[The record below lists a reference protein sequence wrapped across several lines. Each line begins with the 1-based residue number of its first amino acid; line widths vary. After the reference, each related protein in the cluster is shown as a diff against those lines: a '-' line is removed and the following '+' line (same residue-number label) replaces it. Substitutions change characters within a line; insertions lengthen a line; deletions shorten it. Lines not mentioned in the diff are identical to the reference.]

1 MKIAAQIMFYL
12 TILLC
17 MYAGLY
23 LKIGWALNI
32 ALFALWF
39 MTITMLVFVAVG
51 VYKDKDRLVEA
62 IQSDGEKTFY
72 FRRFFQFL
80 CIMTL
85 ADAGYEYFTLATL
98 MAIYMLLALAVYA
111 DREGK
116 NE

>member
-12 TILLC
+12 AILLC

-51 VYKDKDRLVEA
+51 VFVDKDKLVEA

-72 FRRFFQFL
+72 FSRVFQFFYIVIL
-80 CIMTL
+80 
-85 ADAGYEYFTLATL
+85 AGYEYFTLATL
-98 MAIYMLLALAVYA
+98 MAIYMLLAFGVYA
-111 DREGK
+111 GRGGADE
-116 NE
+116 

>member
-12 TILLC
+12 AILLC

-39 MTITMLVFVAVG
+39 MTITMLVLVAVG
-51 VYKDKDRLVEA
+51 VFVDKDKLVEA

-72 FRRFFQFL
+72 FSRVFQFFYIVIL
-80 CIMTL
+80 
-85 ADAGYEYFTLATL
+85 AGYEYFTLATL
-98 MAIYMLLALAVYA
+98 MAIYMLLAFGVYA
-111 DREGK
+111 GRGGGR
-116 NE
+116 

>member
-12 TILLC
+12 AILLC

-39 MTITMLVFVAVG
+39 MTITMLVLVAVG
-51 VYKDKDRLVEA
+51 VFVDKDKLVEA

-72 FRRFFQFL
+72 FSRVFQFFYIVIL
-80 CIMTL
+80 
-85 ADAGYEYFTLATL
+85 AGYEYFTLATL
-98 MAIYMLLALAVYA
+98 MAIYMLLAFGVCA
-111 DREGK
+111 DRGGGR
-116 NE
+116 

>member
-1 MKIAAQIMFYL
+1 MKIAAQIIFDI

-17 MYAGLY
+17 MYAGFY

-39 MTITMLVFVAVG
+39 MTITTLVFVAVR
-51 VYKDKDRLVEA
+51 VYKDKDGLVKA

-80 CIMTL
+80 CIITL
-85 ADAGYEYFTLATL
+85 AGYEYFTLATL
-98 MAIYMLLALAVYA
+98 MAIYMLLAFGVYA
-111 DREGK
+111 DRGGADE
-116 NE
+116 

>member
-12 TILLC
+12 AILLC

-39 MTITMLVFVAVG
+39 MTITMLVLVAVG
-51 VYKDKDRLVEA
+51 VFVDKDKLVEA

-72 FRRFFQFL
+72 FSRVLQFFHIVIL
-80 CIMTL
+80 
-85 ADAGYEYFTLATL
+85 AGYEYFTLATL
-98 MAIYMLLALAVYA
+98 MAIYMLLAFGVYA
-111 DREGK
+111 GRGGGR
-116 NE
+116 

>member
-12 TILLC
+12 AILLC

-51 VYKDKDRLVEA
+51 VFVDKDKLVEA

-72 FRRFFQFL
+72 FSRVFQFFYIVIL
-80 CIMTL
+80 
-85 ADAGYEYFTLATL
+85 AGYEYFTLATL
-98 MAIYMLLALAVYA
+98 MAIYMLLAFGVYA
-111 DREGK
+111 DRGGADE
-116 NE
+116 

>member
-12 TILLC
+12 AILLC
-17 MYAGLY
+17 MYAGFY

-39 MTITMLVFVAVG
+39 MAITMLVFVVVG
-51 VYKDKDRLVEA
+51 VYKDKDRMVEA

-72 FRRFFQFL
+72 FSRVFQFFYIVIL
-80 CIMTL
+80 
-85 ADAGYEYFTLATL
+85 AGYEYFTLATL
-98 MAIYMLLALAVYA
+98 MAIYMLLAFAVYA

>member
-1 MKIAAQIMFYL
+1 MRIAAQIMFDL

-17 MYAGLY
+17 MYAGFY
-23 LKIGWALNI
+23 LKIGWALNV

-72 FRRFFQFL
+72 FSRVFQFFYIVIL
-80 CIMTL
+80 
-85 ADAGYEYFTLATL
+85 AGYEYFTLATL
-98 MAIYMLLALAVYA
+98 MAIYMLLAFGIYA

>member
-12 TILLC
+12 AILLC

-72 FRRFFQFL
+72 FSRVFQFFYIVIL
-80 CIMTL
+80 
-85 ADAGYEYFTLATL
+85 AGYEYFTLATL
-98 MAIYMLLALAVYA
+98 MAVYMIVAFGVYA
-111 DREGK
+111 DRGGADE
-116 NE
+116 

>member
-17 MYAGLY
+17 MYAGFY

-51 VYKDKDRLVEA
+51 AYKDKGRLVEA

-72 FRRFFQFL
+72 FSRVFQFFYIVIL
-80 CIMTL
+80 
-85 ADAGYEYFTLATL
+85 AGYEYFTLATL
-98 MAIYMLLALAVYA
+98 MAIYMLLAFGAYA

-116 NE
+116 E

>member
-12 TILLC
+12 AILLC

-39 MTITMLVFVAVG
+39 MTITMLVLVAVG
-51 VYKDKDRLVEA
+51 VFVDKDKLVEA

-72 FRRFFQFL
+72 FSRVFQFFYIVIL
-80 CIMTL
+80 
-85 ADAGYEYFTLATL
+85 AGYEYFTLETL
-98 MAIYMLLALAVYA
+98 MAIYMLLAFGVYA
-111 DREGK
+111 GRGGGR
-116 NE
+116 

>member
-12 TILLC
+12 AILLC

-51 VYKDKDRLVEA
+51 VFVDKDKLVEA
-62 IQSDGEKTFY
+62 IQSDGERTFY
-72 FRRFFQFL
+72 FSRVFQFFYIVIL
-80 CIMTL
+80 
-85 ADAGYEYFTLATL
+85 AGYEYFALATL
-98 MAIYMLLALAVYA
+98 MAIYMLLAFGVYA
-111 DREGK
+111 DRGGADE
-116 NE
+116 

>member
-12 TILLC
+12 AILLC

-39 MTITMLVFVAVG
+39 MTITMLVLVAVG
-51 VYKDKDRLVEA
+51 VFVDKDKLVEA

-72 FRRFFQFL
+72 FSRVFQFFYIVIL
-80 CIMTL
+80 
-85 ADAGYEYFTLATL
+85 AGYEYFTLATL
-98 MAIYMLLALAVYA
+98 MAIYMLLAFGVCA
-111 DREGK
+111 DRGEK
-116 NE
+116 

>member
-1 MKIAAQIMFYL
+1 MFYP

-39 MTITMLVFVAVG
+39 MTITMLVFV
-51 VYKDKDRLVEA
+51 KDKDRLVKA

-72 FRRFFQFL
+72 FCRFFQFL
-80 CIMTL
+80 CIITL
-85 ADAGYEYFTLATL
+85 AGYEYFTLATL
-98 MAIYMLLALAVYA
+98 MAIDMLLVFGVYA
-111 DREGK
+111 DRDGK

>member
-51 VYKDKDRLVEA
+51 AYKDKGRLVEA

-72 FRRFFQFL
+72 FRRFFQFFHIVIL
-80 CIMTL
+80 
-85 ADAGYEYFTLATL
+85 AGYEYFTLAAL
-98 MAIYMLLALAVYA
+98 MGIYTLLAFGIYV

-116 NE
+116 DE

>member
-1 MKIAAQIMFYL
+1 MKIAAQIMFDL

-17 MYAGLY
+17 MYAGFY

-39 MTITMLVFVAVG
+39 MTITTLVFVAVR
-51 VYKDKDRLVEA
+51 VHKAKDRLVKA

-80 CIMTL
+80 CIITL
-85 ADAGYEYFTLATL
+85 AGYEYFTLATL
-98 MAIYMLLALAVYA
+98 MAIYMLFAFGVYA
-111 DREGK
+111 DRGGK

>member
-1 MKIAAQIMFYL
+1 MKIAARIMFDL

-17 MYAGLY
+17 MYAGFY

-51 VYKDKDRLVEA
+51 AYKDKGRLVEA

-72 FRRFFQFL
+72 FSRVFQFFYIVIL
-80 CIMTL
+80 
-85 ADAGYEYFTLATL
+85 AGYEYFTLATL
-98 MAIYMLLALAVYA
+98 MAICVLLAFGAYA
-111 DREGK
+111 DKKGK

>member
-23 LKIGWALNI
+23 LKIGWALSI

-51 VYKDKDRLVEA
+51 VYKDKDRLVKA

-80 CIMTL
+80 CIITL
-85 ADAGYEYFTLATL
+85 AGYEYFTLATL
-98 MAIYMLLALAVYA
+98 MAIYMLLAFGVYA
-111 DREGK
+111 DRGGK

>member
-12 TILLC
+12 AILLC

-39 MTITMLVFVAVG
+39 MTITMLVLVAVG
-51 VYKDKDRLVEA
+51 VFVDKDKLVEA

-72 FRRFFQFL
+72 FSRVFQFFYIVIL
-80 CIMTL
+80 
-85 ADAGYEYFTLATL
+85 AGYEYFTLATL
-98 MAIYMLLALAVYA
+98 MAIYMLLAFGVCA
-111 DREGK
+111 DRGGADE
-116 NE
+116 

>member
-1 MKIAAQIMFYL
+1 MKIAAQIMFDL
-12 TILLC
+12 AILLC
-17 MYAGLY
+17 MYAGFY

-51 VYKDKDRLVEA
+51 VYKGKDRLVEA

-72 FRRFFQFL
+72 FRRFFQFFYIVIL
-80 CIMTL
+80 
-85 ADAGYEYFTLATL
+85 AGYEYFTLATL
-98 MAIYMLLALAVYA
+98 MAIYMLLAFGVYA

>member
-12 TILLC
+12 AILLC

-51 VYKDKDRLVEA
+51 VYKDKGRLVEA

-72 FRRFFQFL
+72 FSRVFQFFYIVIL
-80 CIMTL
+80 
-85 ADAGYEYFTLATL
+85 AGYEYFTLATL
-98 MAIYMLLALAVYA
+98 MAVYMIVAFGVYA
-111 DREGK
+111 DRGGADE
-116 NE
+116 

>member
-12 TILLC
+12 AILLC

-51 VYKDKDRLVEA
+51 VYEDKDRLVEA

-72 FRRFFQFL
+72 FSRVFQFFYIVIL
-80 CIMTL
+80 
-85 ADAGYEYFTLATL
+85 AGYEYFTLATL
-98 MAIYMLLALAVYA
+98 MAIYMLLAFGVYA

>member
-1 MKIAAQIMFYL
+1 MFDL

-17 MYAGLY
+17 MYAGFY

-72 FRRFFQFL
+72 FSRFQFL
-80 CIMTL
+80 CVITL
-85 ADAGYEYFTLATL
+85 AGYEYFTLATL
-98 MAIYMLLALAVYA
+98 MAIYMLLAFGVYA

>member
-12 TILLC
+12 AILLC

-39 MTITMLVFVAVG
+39 ITITMLVLVAVG
-51 VYKDKDRLVEA
+51 VYKDKDRLVEV
-62 IQSDGEKTFY
+62 IQSDGDKTFY
-72 FRRFFQFL
+72 FSMVFQFFYIVIL
-80 CIMTL
+80 
-85 ADAGYEYFTLATL
+85 AGYGYFTLATL
-98 MAIYMLLALAVYA
+98 MAIYMLFAFGVYA

>member
-1 MKIAAQIMFYL
+1 MRIAAQIMFDL

-17 MYAGLY
+17 MYAGFY

-51 VYKDKDRLVEA
+51 VSKDKDRLVKA
-62 IQSDGEKTFY
+62 IQSNGEKTFY
-72 FRRFFQFL
+72 FSRVFQFFYIVIL
-80 CIMTL
+80 
-85 ADAGYEYFTLATL
+85 AGYEHFTLATL
-98 MAIYMLLALAVYA
+98 MAIYMLLAFGIYA

>member
-1 MKIAAQIMFYL
+1 MKIAAQIMFDL

-17 MYAGLY
+17 MYAGFY

-39 MTITMLVFVAVG
+39 MTITMLVFVVIG

-72 FRRFFQFL
+72 FSRVFPFFYIVIL
-80 CIMTL
+80 
-85 ADAGYEYFTLATL
+85 AGYEYFTLATL
-98 MAIYMLLALAVYA
+98 MAIYMLLAFGVYA